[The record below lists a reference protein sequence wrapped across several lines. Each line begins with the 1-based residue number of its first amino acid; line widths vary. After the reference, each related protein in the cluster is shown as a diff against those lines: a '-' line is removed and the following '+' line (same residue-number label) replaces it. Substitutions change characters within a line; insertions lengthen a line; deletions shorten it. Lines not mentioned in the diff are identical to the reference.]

1 MNMMR
6 RVMLAMLTAG
16 ALLTSSAFAADAN
29 VSGEW
34 DMAVETQAGPGN
46 PHFSLKQDGT
56 TLSGTYKGALGEAPV
71 TGTVKGNEVTI
82 QFKANAQ
89 GADLSVT
96 YTGTVEGDTMK
107 GTVSLGDFGNGTF
120 TGKKT
125 G

>member
-1 MNMMR
+1 MNTMR
-6 RVMLAMLTAG
+6 RMMLAALAAVAML
-16 ALLTSSAFAADAN
+16 SSGAFAADAN

-34 DMAVETQAGPGN
+34 DFAVETQAGPGT

-71 TGTVKGNEVTI
+71 TGAVKGNEVTI
-82 QFKANAQ
+82 SFKASAQ
-89 GADLSVT
+89 GADMTVV
-96 YTGTVEGDTMK
+96 YQGTVEGDTMK
-107 GTVSLGDFGNGTF
+107 GTVSLGDFGEGTF

>member
-1 MNMMR
+1 
-6 RVMLAMLTAG
+6 
-16 ALLTSSAFAADAN
+16 
-29 VSGEW
+29 
-34 DMAVETQAGPGN
+34 
-46 PHFSLKQDGT
+46 
-56 TLSGTYKGALGEAPV
+56 
-71 TGTVKGNEVTI
+71 VTI